1 MQLLKNTIFIMTHL
15 NMLPYPTYR
24 QPDVTMTTST
34 TQKSNADIP
43 SVLQRI
49 VATKRDEVAAA
60 RTLLPLADLQLQ
72 VSADD
77 RPRRG
82 FADALRAAD
91 IGVIAEIK
99 KASPSK
105 GIISHNFEPATFA
118 QQYEQAGASCL
129 SILTDRDY
137 FQGDDSYLIQAQ
149 QACKLPLLRKD
160 FMIDSYQIYQ
170 SYLLGADC
178 ILLIMACLDDLQA
191 KEMHTLSIEL
201 GMDVLIEIHT
211 ADELERALQ
220 LPRSAHNI
228 YGINNR
234 NLNTFEVDL
243 KTTLDLKSTLL
254 SALAAD
260 DQANTNNPDKA
271 LIVTESG
278 IHSADDIRLMMSHG
292 IQHFLIGEQF
302 MKTDHPG
309 QALQS
314 LLASIPASA

>member
-1 MQLLKNTIFIMTHL
+1 MTASLKI
-15 NMLPYPTYR
+15 Y
-24 QPDVTMTTST
+24 
-34 TQKSNADIP
+34 SNIP

-60 RTLLPLADLQLQ
+60 RKEHSLESLQTQAVADQ
-72 VSADD
+72 

-82 FADALRAAD
+82 FANALRAAN
-91 IGVIAEIK
+91 IGIIAEIK

-105 GIISHNFEPATFA
+105 GIINHNFAPAAFA
-118 QQYEQAGASCL
+118 EQYEQAGASCL
-129 SILTDRDY
+129 SVLTDRDY
-137 FQGDDSYLIQAQ
+137 FQGDDRYLIQARD
-149 QACKLPLLRKD
+149 ACNLPILRKD
-160 FMIDSYQIYQ
+160 FMIDVYQIYQ

-178 ILLIMACLDDLQA
+178 ILLIMACLDDAQVQELHA
-191 KEMHTLSIEL
+191 LSIQL

-211 ADELERALQ
+211 AAELERALR
-220 LPRSAHNI
+220 LPRSKHNI

-243 KTTLDLKSTLL
+243 QTTLDLKNTLL
-254 SALAAD
+254 QALATD
-260 DQANTNNPDKA
+260 DDATTDSNDTAQKA

-278 IHSADDIRLMMSHG
+278 IHSADDIRLMLSHD

-302 MKTDHPG
+302 MKTEHPG